1 MWTKIQSWIKKQ
13 SERSTEL
20 RPGKDISAPFEN
32 MKREE
37 FIKLAPKCGYG
48 SEERAR
54 DYVDEIPKEDYDT
67 DDFIKLYHKPASSM
81 RWKGIRATKGLYEMY
96 GINGRTTAMRN
107 GVAGNDSTR
116 QDWGM

>member
-1 MWTKIQSWIKKQ
+1 
-13 SERSTEL
+13 
-20 RPGKDISAPFEN
+20 

-37 FIKLAPKCGYG
+37 FIKLAPRCGYG

-54 DYVDEIPKEDYDT
+54 DYADGNPKEDYDT
-67 DDFIKLYHKPASSM
+67 DDFIKLYHKPVSSM